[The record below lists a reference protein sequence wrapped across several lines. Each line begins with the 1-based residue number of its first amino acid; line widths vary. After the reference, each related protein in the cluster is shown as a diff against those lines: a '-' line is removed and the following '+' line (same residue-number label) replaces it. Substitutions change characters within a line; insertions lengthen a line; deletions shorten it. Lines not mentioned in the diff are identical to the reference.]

1 MAKTLEQHQRFIQL
15 RAKGL
20 SYAKISNEIGINKNT
35 CIKLSKQYEIEIR
48 NTKQIELEAIREEFF
63 LMKKQKLI
71 ILSKQLQKIRD
82 QLEIRDF
89 SDIETKDLIKLQ
101 SDLIKQIEFEFDR
114 GGVLFGTKKNL
125 SDVNFDY
132 SVETWQGY

>member
-1 MAKTLEQHQRFIQL
+1 MAKTFKDHQRFIEL

-35 CIKLSKQYEIEIR
+35 CIDLSKQYEIEIQ
-48 NTKQIELEAIREEFF
+48 NTKQIELEAIREEYF
-63 LMKKQKLI
+63 LLKKQKLI

-89 SDIETKDLIKLQ
+89 SDVTTTDLIKLQ
-101 SDLIKQIEFEFDR
+101 SDLIKEIETEFNRNGILFIERESMSDISFESINSWK
-114 GGVLFGTKKNL
+114 G
-125 SDVNFDY
+125 
-132 SVETWQGY
+132 